1 MILLKDI
8 YNRIN
13 LKGLQHLSA
22 ADHPNKYIT
31 RYFHTRNYLIKKKF
45 EWKNLSLGEA
55 WIASSG
61 KCRHGS
67 RFRALSKNLSIHIKL
82 LLMSSCLVTTS
93 KARSTMRESAAPAE
107 WRQTCLKSLS
117 QLSPHLSHTQD
128 TQCPQT
134 HEHRTLAELQHP
146 AMGLF
151 HPKSSACIK
160 TLPKLCYHSPPPPNL
175 FVFHKLPLIPFL
187 LIPSIVVFTP
197 VNEHFTALI
206 SRDTLCT
213 TGTSSPSG

>member
-55 WIASSG
+55 WIASSE

-93 KARSTMRESAAPAE
+93 KARSTMRESAAPCRVKANLP
-107 WRQTCLKSLS
+107 QVTIPAQPTSL
-117 QLSPHLSHTQD
+117 PHPGHPVPPNPWTQNPGWTPAPSH
-128 TQCPQT
+128 
-134 HEHRTLAELQHP
+134 
-146 AMGLF
+146 G
-151 HPKSSACIK
+151 
-160 TLPKLCYHSPPPPNL
+160 TLPPKIL
-175 FVFHKLPLIPFL
+175 
-187 LIPSIVVFTP
+187 SI
-197 VNEHFTALI
+197 H
-206 SRDTLCT
+206 
-213 TGTSSPSG
+213 